1 MELIDMIVLGLV
13 MLLGIILSILAEKNR
28 ELHRENSLLKE
39 IIMKTGKE
47 EEEISTEVLPEQEIQ
62 NETPSDADRIAALVA
77 EGKDVDEVARLLEM
91 PINKVEMIIKFEKIK
106 KDHAAS

>member
-39 IIMKTGKE
+39 ILMKTGKE
-47 EEEISTEVLPEQEIQ
+47 EEETPKEVLPEPKIQ
-62 NETPSDADRIAALVA
+62 NETPSDADRIAALIA
-77 EGKDVDEVARLLEM
+77 EGKDVDEVARVLEM

>member
-13 MLLGIILSILAEKNR
+13 MLLGIILSVLAEKNR

-47 EEEISTEVLPEQEIQ
+47 EEERPQEVFSEPEIP
-62 NETPSDADRIAALVA
+62 NEMPSDADRIAALIA
-77 EGKDVDEVARLLEM
+77 EGKEVDEVARLLEM

-106 KDHAAS
+106 RDHAAL